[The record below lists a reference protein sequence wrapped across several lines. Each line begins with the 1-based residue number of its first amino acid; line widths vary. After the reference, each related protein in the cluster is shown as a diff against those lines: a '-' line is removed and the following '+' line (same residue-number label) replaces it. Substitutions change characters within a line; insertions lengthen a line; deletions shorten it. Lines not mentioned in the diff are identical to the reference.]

1 MYKQTASTEDQ
12 SALISASWNYPT
24 NIQYGPGSIK
34 NLSALCQALEINK
47 VLIVT
52 DQGLKDFEFIKKIK
66 ASLKNSA
73 IFSDVKANPNGKN
86 VSAGVKAYKEGKYH
100 GIVCIGGG
108 SALDAGKAIALMVG
122 QDRPL
127 WDFEDV
133 ADNHLRVNM
142 ECMAPLIAIP
152 TTAGTGS
159 EVGRAS
165 VIVDDETDAKQHT
178 KKIIFHANMLPEH
191 VILDPELTTE
201 LPAHITAAT
210 GIDAFVHA
218 FEAYCAP
225 GFHPMAEGIALKA
238 MALVKENLPIA
249 FNEGNNITA
258 RGNML
263 VASTMGAT
271 AFQKGLGGVHAL
283 AHPLGA
289 MFDKHHG
296 LLNAILLP
304 YVVQANK
311 RAIENKLPEL
321 NAILGIKP
329 NESKS
334 HFDAFFT
341 WLMDFR
347 RSLSIPNSLLDIG
360 IQLDSEGANS
370 VGHLATQDAASGGN
384 PIQFDG
390 AQYQA
395 IFEHAV
401 NGTLDD

>member
-1 MYKQTASTEDQ
+1 MTMNDQTALQ
-12 SALISASWNYPT
+12 SANWNYPT
-24 NIQYGPGSIK
+24 NIQYGLGSIK
-34 NLSALCQALEINK
+34 QLPQLCQSLEINK
-47 VLIVT
+47 ALIIT
-52 DQGLKDFEFIKKIK
+52 DSGLKDFEFIQSIK
-66 ASLKNSA
+66 RSLKNSA

-86 VSAGVKAYKEGKYH
+86 VSDGVKTYKEGKYH

-133 ADNHLRVNM
+133 GDNWTRVNTQD
-142 ECMAPLIAIP
+142 MAPLIAVP

-165 VIVDDETDAKQHT
+165 VIVDDETDKEQHT
-178 KKIIFHANMLPEH
+178 KKIIFHANMLPKH
-191 VILDPELTTE
+191 VILDPELTTG
-201 LPAHITAAT
+201 LPPHITAAT
-210 GIDAFVHA
+210 GVDAFVHA

-225 GFHPMAEGIALKA
+225 GYHPMAEGIALKA
-238 MALVKENLPIA
+238 MALIKDNLPIA
-249 FNEGNNITA
+249 FHDGANIEA

-304 YVVQANK
+304 FVVQANK
-311 RAIENKLPEL
+311 RAIEHKLPQL
-321 NAILGIKP
+321 NAILGIKHDQ
-329 NESKS
+329 SKT
-334 HFDAFFT
+334 HFDDFFT
-341 WLMDFR
+341 WLMAFR
-347 RSLSIPNSLLDIG
+347 SQLGIPNSLLDIG
-360 IQLDSEGANS
+360 IQLDSEGANRI
-370 VGHLATQDAASGGN
+370 GKLATQDAASAGN
-384 PIQFDG
+384 PIPFD
-390 AQYQA
+390 AQQYQV
-395 IFEHAV
+395 IFEQAV
-401 NGTLDD
+401 NGTLDV

>member
-1 MYKQTASTEDQ
+1 MTINDQ
-12 SALISASWNYPT
+12 AALQDANWNYPT
-24 NIQYGPGSIK
+24 NIQYGLGSVK
-34 NLSALCQALEINK
+34 NLPQLCQSLDINK
-47 VLIVT
+47 ALIIT
-52 DQGLKDFEFIKKIK
+52 DSGLKDFEFIQTIK
-66 ASLKNSA
+66 NSLKNSA

-86 VSAGVKAYKEGKYH
+86 VSDGVKTYKEGKYH

-133 ADNHLRVNM
+133 GDNWTRVNT
-142 ECMAPLIAIP
+142 EAMAPLIAVP

-165 VIVDDETDAKQHT
+165 VIVDDETDSEQHT
-178 KKIIFHANMLPEH
+178 KKIIFHANMLPKH
-191 VILDPELTTE
+191 VILDPELTTG
-201 LPAHITAAT
+201 LPPHITAAT
-210 GIDAFVHA
+210 GVDAFVHA

-238 MALVKENLPIA
+238 MALIKENLPIVFHDGA
-249 FNEGNNITA
+249 NTVA

-304 YVVQANK
+304 FVIQANK
-311 RAIENKLPEL
+311 RAIEHKLPQL
-321 NAILGIKP
+321 NAILAIKHDQ
-329 NESKS
+329 SKT
-334 HFDAFFT
+334 HFDDFFT

-347 RSLSIPNSLLDIG
+347 SQLGIPNSLLDIG
-360 IQLDSEGANS
+360 IQLDSEGANRI
-370 VGHLATQDAASGGN
+370 GQLATQDAASGGN
-384 PIQFDG
+384 PISFDA

-395 IFEHAV
+395 IFEQAV
-401 NGTLDD
+401 NGTLDV

>member
-1 MYKQTASTEDQ
+1 MFKDPS
-12 SALISASWNYPT
+12 LMHVSWNYPT

-34 NLSALCQALEINK
+34 NLPALCASLEINK
-47 VLIVT
+47 ALIVT
-52 DQGLKDFEFIKKIK
+52 DEGLKDFDFIKGIQN
-66 ASLKNSA
+66 SLKNSGL
-73 IFSDVKANPNGKN
+73 FSDVKANPNGKN
-86 VSAGVKAYKEGKYH
+86 VDAGVKAYREGKYH

-133 ADNHLRVNM
+133 GDNHLRVNT
-142 ECMAPLIAIP
+142 ELMAPLIAIP

-165 VIVDDETDAKQHT
+165 VIVDDETHVNQHS

-191 VILDPELTTE
+191 VILDPQLTAG
-201 LPAHITAAT
+201 LPPHITAAT

-225 GFHPMAEGIALKA
+225 GYHPMAEGIALKA
-238 MALVKENLPIA
+238 MAMVKENLPQA
-249 FNEGNNITA
+249 FDDGQNMNA

-263 VASTMGAT
+263 VASCMGAT

-289 MFDKHHG
+289 IFDKHHG

-304 YVVQANK
+304 FVVKAN
-311 RAIENKLPEL
+311 RSAIEQKLPEL
-321 NAILGIKP
+321 NAILDIA
-329 NESKS
+329 NRDSKH

-341 WLMDFR
+341 WLMAFR
-347 RSLSIPNSLLDIG
+347 SRLGIPNTLADIG
-360 IQLDSEGANS
+360 IQLDSEGADK
-370 VGHLATQDAASGGN
+370 VGELAILDAASGGN
-384 PIQFDG
+384 PITFDG
-390 AQYQA
+390 AQYQT
-395 IFEHAV
+395 IFENAV
-401 NGTLDD
+401 SGKL

>member
-1 MYKQTASTEDQ
+1 MSTHEQTA
-12 SALISASWNYPT
+12 LINASWNYPT
-24 NIQYGPGSIK
+24 NIQYGPSSIK
-34 NLSALCQALEINK
+34 NLPSLCQSLEINK
-47 VLIVT
+47 ALIIT
-52 DQGLKDFEFIKKIK
+52 DEGLKDFDFIQKIK
-66 ASLKNSA
+66 SSLKNSA

-86 VSAGVKAYKEGKYH
+86 VSDGVKAYKEGKYQ

-127 WDFEDV
+127 WDFED
-133 ADNHLRVNM
+133 AGDNWTRVNTKG
-142 ECMAPLIAIP
+142 MAPLIAVP

-165 VIVDDETDAKQHT
+165 VIVDDETDTQQHT

-191 VILDPELTTE
+191 VILDPELTTG
-201 LPAHITAAT
+201 LPPHITAAT

-238 MALVKENLPIA
+238 MALVKENLPIV
-249 FNEGNNITA
+249 FNNGSNIAA

-304 YVVQANK
+304 YVLQANK

-321 NAILGIKP
+321 NAMLGIKHDQ
-329 NESKS
+329 SKK
-334 HFDAFFT
+334 HFDEFFT
-341 WLMDFR
+341 WLMGFR
-347 RSLSIPNSLLDIG
+347 SNLGIPNSLLDIG
-360 IQLDSEGANS
+360 IKLDSEGAS
-370 VGHLATQDAASGGN
+370 RIGKLATLDAASGGN
-384 PIQFDG
+384 PIPFDA